1 MRPIEQWIWLP
12 KALYP
17 QYQTSAYNLEFA
29 HFHGEHQFARVAL
42 SRDYDLKRPIREV
55 HLRFSGDTF
64 FMLSCNETFLASG
77 PASAGG
83 DFLKIDGP
91 IDYRL
96 HPLSNYYATEMTL
109 TADSFPGLA
118 EGRLHFRAQVRMT
131 PARLFDQSKGHGG
144 FFLTAMVLFEDGTED
159 ILLTNETWQ
168 IQRLTAYLGDGKYD
182 NSHTEEEP
190 VFAERIDNIWNCETS
205 EIPPCVEEVVSRTDW
220 IIPAGTEQTVEIPF
234 DKIYAGYLAANV
246 SFANVS
252 EGNKLSVEVI
262 CRELEDDDIREEYV
276 FVKDASY
283 RGMEML
289 SVGNLLVHMK
299 NDGPEEAKLHL
310 EYIISYYP
318 VYVSAE
324 TKTSDEDLNLVVDVC
339 KHTLKQCRQTIHLDG
354 PRHCE
359 PLACTGDYYIE
370 SLMTAFT
377 FGDQTLSAF
386 DVRRTAE
393 LLRNRHGRIFH
404 TTYSLIWVQM
414 LWDVYR
420 LTGERKLLTDCE
432 DALVWLFKRFDTYM
446 GENGLMETP
455 PDFMFIDWLIPDG
468 INLHHPPKALG
479 QTCLNLFYYG
489 ALKTAAKIYSELGKE
504 AMAQKQLCKMN
515 TLHAAI
521 YEHLYDHEKELFFEG
536 LNTPTPEALLSNYM
550 PQNVEKRYYRKHANI
565 LAAYFG
571 FLEKEECQRLLH
583 KIIPDNSLG
592 HVQPYFCHFLLE
604 AIYRNDL
611 RDTYTLSVLEQW
623 KAPVKECSKGIV
635 EGFYKPVETYAFDHS
650 HAWAGTPAYALPLAL
665 TGISVVEPGF
675 KRIRL
680 NPSLLGLKE
689 AYVQIPTPMGMIE
702 VMMKE
707 GEETQ
712 VTVPDGIILEK

>member
-17 QYQTSAYNLEFA
+17 NYQTSAYNLEFA
-29 HFHGEHQFARVAL
+29 QFHGEHNFARVAL
-42 SRDYDLKRPIREV
+42 SRNYDLYCPIKEV
-55 HLRFSGDTF
+55 QLRFSGDTAF
-64 FMLSCNETFLASG
+64 ILSCNGIHLASG

-96 HPLSNYYATEMTL
+96 HPLSNYYATELTL
-109 TADSFPGLA
+109 TQDSFPGLD
-118 EGRLHFRAQVRMT
+118 EGRLYFNAQVRMT
-131 PARLFDQSKGHGG
+131 PDRLFDQSKGRGG
-144 FFLTAMVLFEDGTED
+144 FFLTAKVLFEDGTED
-159 ILLTNETWQ
+159 ILLTNETWKV
-168 IQRLTAYLGDGKYD
+168 QRLTSYTGDGKFD
-182 NSHTEEEP
+182 NSFPEEEP

-205 EIPPCVEEVVSRTDW
+205 EIPPCVEELLSGTD
-220 IIPAGTEQTVEIPF
+220 IVIPAGSEQTVEIPF
-234 DKIYAGYLAANV
+234 NKIYAGYLAVNV
-246 SFANVS
+246 TFANVS
-252 EGNKLSVEVI
+252 EGNKLLVDVI
-262 CRELEDDDIREEYV
+262 CRELEEEDIREHYV
-276 FVKDASY
+276 FVKDDSY

-299 NDGPEEAKLHL
+299 NDGLEDAKLRL

-318 VYVSAE
+318 VYESAE
-324 TKTSDEDLNLVVDVC
+324 TKTSDADLNLVVDVC

-377 FGDQTLSAF
+377 FGDQSLSAF

-432 DALVWLFKRFDTYM
+432 DALVLLFKRFDTYM
-446 GENGLMETP
+446 GENGIIETP
-455 PDFMFIDWLIPDG
+455 PDYMFIDWLIPDG

-479 QTCLNLFYYG
+479 QTCLNMFYYG
-489 ALKTAAKIYSELGKE
+489 ALKTAAKIYLELGKQ
-504 AMAQKQLCKMN
+504 AMADKQLNKMN
-515 TLHAAI
+515 ALHAAI
-521 YEHLYDHEKELFFEG
+521 YEHLYDNEKEMFFEG
-536 LNTPTPEALLSNYM
+536 LNTPTPEELLSNYM

-571 FLEKEECQRLLH
+571 FFEKEDCQKLLH
-583 KIIPDNSLG
+583 KIIPDDSLG
-592 HVQPYFCHFLLE
+592 NVQPYFCHFLLE

-611 RDTYTLSVLEQW
+611 RDRYTLEILEQW

-665 TGISVVEPGF
+665 SGLSILEPGF
-675 KRIRL
+675 KRISL
-680 NPSLLGLKE
+680 SPSLLGLKE
-689 AYVQIPTPMGMIE
+689 AHVQIPTPMGMIE
-702 VMMKE
+702 LMLKE
-707 GEETQ
+707 GKEPQ
-712 VTVPDGIILEK
+712 FIIPNGIILEK